1 MGNERNWAGMMWG
14 IILMMVGGVFLAE
27 EFDIL
32 PVRAWHYSWWALIV
46 MAIGFAGLLRRR
58 HAGDVGNGVTFIL
71 LGTWFM
77 LVSNDQLG
85 LTWRNSWP
93 LALVAAGAGTVAK
106 AIASRWLPDNDQH
119 RREERHA

>member
-1 MGNERNWAGMMWG
+1 MDSERNWARMMWG
-14 IILMMVGGVFLAE
+14 VILMMVGGVFLAE
-27 EFDIL
+27 RFDIL

-46 MAIGFAGLLRRR
+46 IAIGVAGLLRRR
-58 HAGDVGNGVTFIL
+58 HSGDVGNGVMFVL
-71 LGTWFM
+71 LGTWFL

-93 LALVAAGAGTVAK
+93 LALVATGAGTIAK
-106 AIASRWLPDNDQH
+106 AIAARWLPDERRH